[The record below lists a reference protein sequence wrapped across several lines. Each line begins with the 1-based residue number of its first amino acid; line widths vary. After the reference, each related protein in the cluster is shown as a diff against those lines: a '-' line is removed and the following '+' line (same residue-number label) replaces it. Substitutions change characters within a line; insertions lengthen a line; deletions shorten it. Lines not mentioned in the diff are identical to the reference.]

1 MMTPKMKEDFCTQ
14 ILGASRQL
22 FLSGRISEICREKG
36 TQKQLEFILELL
48 QAELTLRDENRR
60 KRLIKHNQPGIRIAS
75 AHIHDKFD
83 FLRSVLVWVVV
94 GTSGTIS
101 KRVPRAVISAFPAVN
116 ILSVGFVFDS
126 SFGDTIFFSIFNQG

>member
-36 TQKQLEFILELL
+36 TQKQLEFLLELL

-60 KRLIKHNQPGIRIAS
+60 KRLIKRAGFPPIRP
-75 AHIHDKFD
+75 
-83 FLRSVLVWVVV
+83 LR
-94 GTSGTIS
+94 GTANT
-101 KRVPRAVISAFPAVN
+101 A
-116 ILSVGFVFDS
+116 
-126 SFGDTIFFSIFNQG
+126 

>member
-48 QAELTLRDENRR
+48 QAELTLRDENCVHRSPR
-60 KRLIKHNQPGIRIAS
+60 SPRPAELSSRS
-75 AHIHDKFD
+75 AEIEQWHRPD
-83 FLRSVLVWVVV
+83 
-94 GTSGTIS
+94 
-101 KRVPRAVISAFPAVN
+101 
-116 ILSVGFVFDS
+116 
-126 SFGDTIFFSIFNQG
+126 

>member
-48 QAELTLRDENRR
+48 QAELTLR
-60 KRLIKHNQPGIRIAS
+60 
-75 AHIHDKFD
+75 
-83 FLRSVLVWVVV
+83 V
-94 GTSGTIS
+94 
-101 KRVPRAVISAFPAVN
+101 
-116 ILSVGFVFDS
+116 
-126 SFGDTIFFSIFNQG
+126 